1 MPPEGAHL
9 VTPWMGYTHHGI
21 YVGDGKVVHYGA
33 LMYDLIRKPVEEVS
47 LAAFAEGRP
56 VYVVTHC
63 EGSFDPAEIIRRA
76 RSRLG
81 EKQYR
86 LLSNNCEHFVEW
98 CLHDRHRSFQ
108 VEIALEFPR
117 WFGEKILAALLKWL
131 RNGDIPRLLANGDA
145 PRPKSRGDERSE
157 VFSHRGATHL
167 ISPATESRPTENESS
182 DVPPCRRP
190 ASVPGT
196 VPR

>member
-1 MPPEGAHL
+1 
-9 VTPWMGYTHHGI
+9 MGYTHHGI
-21 YVGDGKVVHYGA
+21 YVGDGNVVHYGA

-63 EGSFDPAEIIRRA
+63 EGSFDAAEIIRRA

-131 RNGDIPRLLANGDA
+131 RSGDIPRLLANRDA
-145 PRPKSRGDERSE
+145 PRPNSRGDERSE
-157 VFSHRGATHL
+157 VFSHPGATPL
-167 ISPATESRPTENESS
+167 ISPTTESRHTGNASS